1 MLSPASPE
9 GSYLCFAMIV
19 LAIETSCD
27 DTSVAVVNDKR
38 RVLAMKTV
46 SRLKEHAKFG
56 GVVPE
61 IAARHH
67 EESILFAAESA
78 LSLSGIKK
86 SEINA
91 IAVTNKPGLK
101 GSLLVG
107 TSFAKG
113 ASLAKNLPLICV
125 NHIEAH
131 AVSCIIENDEISPPF
146 LSLVISGGHTSIIEV
161 KNYKNFKTHF
171 ETIDDAAGEVL
182 DKVARNMGF
191 PYPGGAVLDKMA
203 KLGDKSKFKM
213 PIQKIENFSFSGI
226 KTWAIN
232 IAKKIDEDTKKD
244 LAASLVYGI
253 SNYVSN
259 HLIHIANKI
268 NYKKITIGGGVA
280 CSEVLREVIEKKC
293 QEQNFKFYS
302 TSKKYCSDNAAMIGI
317 LGICQTV

>member
-1 MLSPASPE
+1 
-9 GSYLCFAMIV
+9 MIV

-38 RVLAMKTV
+38 CVLAMKTV

-56 GVVPE
+56 GIVPE

-67 EESILFAAESA
+67 EESILTASESA
-78 LSLSGIKK
+78 LCLSGIRKD
-86 SEINA
+86 EINA
-91 IAVTNKPGLK
+91 IAVTNSPGLK

-113 ASLAKNLPLICV
+113 ASLVKSLPLLYV

-146 LSLVISGGHTSIIEV
+146 LSLVISGGHTSVIEV
-161 KNYKNFKTHF
+161 KNYQNFKTHF

-191 PYPGGAVLDKMA
+191 PYPGGAMLDKIA
-203 KLGDKSKFKM
+203 KLGDRNKFKM
-213 PIQKIENFSFSGI
+213 PIPKIENFSFSGI

-232 IAKKIDEDTKKD
+232 IAKKIDEDIKKD

-253 SNYVSN
+253 SNYVSD
-259 HLIHIANKI
+259 HLMRIANKI

-280 CSEVLREVIEKKC
+280 CSEVLREVIAKKC
-293 QEQNFKFYS
+293 KEQNFEFYS
-302 TSKKYCSDNAAMIGI
+302 TSRKYCSDNAAMIGI
-317 LGICQTV
+317 LGIFQTL

>member
-113 ASLAKNLPLICV
+113 ISLAKNLPLLYV

-131 AVSCIIENDEISPPF
+131 AVSCIVENDEISPPF

-191 PYPGGAVLDKMA
+191 PYPGGAVLDKIA

-213 PIQKIENFSFSGI
+213 PIPKIQNFSFSGI